1 MLDAPPSDYSLWHW
15 SSEDAPKRARL
26 DAWRDLVSRK
36 LITLDVKPVGDQ
48 PFRARVQLRALP
60 GLRFAWGDVDAS
72 SNRWTKEAADSGN
85 NDVIVVVNLNDQ
97 FVVTQNGR
105 EVTLGAGDAC
115 LTACETPGSYDQPTF
130 SSVLCVRLPRANIET
145 LIPNLDDR
153 TARLI
158 PGDTAALRLLVS
170 YIRVLD
176 DDHRLATP
184 ELRRLI
190 VKHIQDLTVLIL
202 NPSKD
207 SRVLAESGGGRAA
220 RLNLV
225 KKFILQN
232 LDRRDLSV
240 AKVAAHIG
248 ATPRYV
254 QKLLETEGTTY
265 SEFTLVSRLERV
277 YAALKDLRKLNR
289 TISDIAFDNGFTDIS
304 NFNHAFRRRFRASP
318 SDIRNRS
325 ASSSH

>member
-1 MLDAPPSDYSLWHW
+1 MDAPPSNYSLWHW
-15 SSEDAPKRARL
+15 SSDDAPSRARL

-36 LITLDVKPVGDQ
+36 LISLDVKPIGDQ
-48 PFRARVQLRALP
+48 PFRAKVQLRALP

-72 SNRWTKEAADSGN
+72 SNRWTKEAADNGN
-85 NDVIVVVNLNDQ
+85 DDVMLAVNLSDS

-115 LTACETPGSYDQPTF
+115 LTACATPGSFGQSTF
-130 SSVLCVRLPRANIET
+130 SGVLCARLPRASLEP
-145 LIPNLDDR
+145 LVPNLDDL

-184 ELRRLI
+184 ELRQLI
-190 VKHIQDLTVLIL
+190 VKHIHDLTALIL
-202 NPSKD
+202 NPTKD
-207 SRVLAESGGGRAA
+207 NVVQLESRGARAA
-220 RLNLV
+220 RLGAV
-225 KKFILQN
+225 KNFILKN
-232 LDRRDLSV
+232 LDRRDLTV
-240 AKVAAHIG
+240 GKVAAYIG

-254 QKLLETEGTTY
+254 QKLLEAEGTTY

-277 YAALKDLRKLNR
+277 YAALSDPSTRR
-289 TISDIAFDNGFTDIS
+289 ASISDIAFDSGFSDIS
-304 NFNHAFRRRFRASP
+304 NFNHAFRRRYGASP
-318 SDIRNRS
+318 SDIRQRTASRS
-325 ASSSH
+325 H